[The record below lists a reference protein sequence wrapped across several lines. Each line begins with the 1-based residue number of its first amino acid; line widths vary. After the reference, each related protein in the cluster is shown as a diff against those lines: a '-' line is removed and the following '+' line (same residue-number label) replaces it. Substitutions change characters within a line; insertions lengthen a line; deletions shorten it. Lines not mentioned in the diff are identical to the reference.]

1 MLSDVEVSQEAYAV
15 LRGYTAR
22 IVEWGAGQPL
32 VLIPGIAGGVGLLR
46 PLAAELSASFRVIGY
61 ELRGEDDCFTLR
73 RPCSLGDLVDD
84 LDQLLEHTGLER
96 PVLLGVSFGAAIAAE
111 YAARRPNRLS
121 GLVLQGADVRF
132 RRSLLRQ
139 IAGQVLSGYPL
150 PSDSPFVNQF
160 FNLLLGGE
168 LRDESLF
175 DFITAQCWQTDQ
187 SVISYRF
194 RLAERV
200 DLQKVLPAIRTPTLI
215 INGERDVLVT
225 ADGLDAYR
233 RGLRQ
238 VEFVALPS
246 AGHLA
251 FVTHA
256 TETARQVRRF
266 AAQHALVSVDS
277 D

>member
-1 MLSDVEVSQEAYAV
+1 M
-15 LRGYTAR
+15 
-22 IVEWGAGQPL
+22 
-32 VLIPGIAGGVGLLR
+32 
-46 PLAAELSASFRVIGY
+46 
-61 ELRGEDDCFTLR
+61 
-73 RPCSLGDLVDD
+73 
-84 LDQLLEHTGLER
+84 
-96 PVLLGVSFGAAIAAE
+96 
-111 YAARRPNRLS
+111 
-121 GLVLQGADVRF
+121 
-132 RRSLLRQ
+132 
-139 IAGQVLSGYPL
+139 SGYPL